1 MARRGK
7 GNGKR
12 SPFDV
17 KPSVRELE
25 ITAYFTAWE
34 GESVTVLKDGFSN
47 LAGGRGRNL
56 SVRWDRFEGRN
67 GQVQF

>member
-7 GNGKR
+7 GDGKS

-17 KPSVRELE
+17 KPSVREPE
-25 ITAYFTAWE
+25 ITAYFTARE
-34 GESVTVLKDGFSN
+34 GESVTVLKDGFAN
-47 LAGGRGRNL
+47 LAGGRGRNF
-56 SVRWDRFEGRN
+56 SVRWDRFVGRD